1 MDNISQMSN
10 LLYEDVI
17 HFIIAK
23 LLLLSH
29 RHNFEKCPTCLC
41 IPVYIYYCV
50 YVVFFLMSLPT
61 SSSNAQTQIYVDVT
75 DFYIAFRLGS
85 SNVLQIYSGKS
96 HDLPF
101 FYRLKFPVNSFLDV
115 SFVMV
120 LFGKM
125 VLGLN
130 FSLQYHD

>member
-1 MDNISQMSN
+1 M
-10 LLYEDVI
+10 Y
-17 HFIIAK
+17 
-23 LLLLSH
+23 
-29 RHNFEKCPTCLC
+29 TC
-41 IPVYIYYCV
+41 VYIYYCV

-101 FYRLKFPVNSFLDV
+101 FLQIKVSCQQFSRCLFCNGAFWENGFGLEFFTAIPRLTTGQNWKQS
-115 SFVMV
+115 
-120 LFGKM
+120 
-125 VLGLN
+125 
-130 FSLQYHD
+130 